1 MVELWSRDQMAASDW
16 SRYSHVKLCGTTT
29 LPAAVNTAEDV
40 DNNNDVDNS
49 DNNSTDAGNSTE
61 TATEAAE
68 VTVTLSEEELLDVYA
83 VLFNHVNIY
92 CV

>member
-40 DNNNDVDNS
+40 DNNSDVDNS
-49 DNNSTDAGNSTE
+49 NSTDASNSTE

>member
-40 DNNNDVDNS
+40 DNNSDVDNS
-49 DNNSTDAGNSTE
+49 DNSTDAGNSTD
-61 TATEAAE
+61 TATEAA
-68 VTVTLSEEELLDVYA
+68 VDTVTLSEEELLDVYA

>member
-1 MVELWSRDQMAASDW
+1 MVELWSRDQMADSDW

-29 LPAAVNTAEDV
+29 LPATAAEDV
-40 DNNNDVDNS
+40 DNNSDDVDNS
-49 DNNSTDAGNSTE
+49 NSTDAGNSTE

-92 CV
+92 RV

>member
-1 MVELWSRDQMAASDW
+1 MAASDW

-29 LPAAVNTAEDV
+29 LPATAAEDV
-40 DNNNDVDNS
+40 DNNSDDVDNS
-49 DNNSTDAGNSTE
+49 NNSTD
-61 TATEAAE
+61 ATEAAE

-92 CV
+92 RV

>member
-1 MVELWSRDQMAASDW
+1 MAASDW

-40 DNNNDVDNS
+40 DNNSDVDNS
-49 DNNSTDAGNSTE
+49 NSTGTGNSTE
-61 TATEAAE
+61 TATEAAV

-92 CV
+92 GV

>member
-40 DNNNDVDNS
+40 DNNSDVDNS
-49 DNNSTDAGNSTE
+49 NSTGTGNSTE
-61 TATEAAE
+61 TATEAAV

>member
-1 MVELWSRDQMAASDW
+1 MVELWSRDQMVASDW

-29 LPAAVNTAEDV
+29 LPATAAEDV
-40 DNNNDVDNS
+40 DNNSDDVDNS
-49 DNNSTDAGNSTE
+49 NNSTDAGNSTE

-92 CV
+92 RV

>member
-1 MVELWSRDQMAASDW
+1 MAASDW

-29 LPAAVNTAEDV
+29 LPAPAAVNTAEDV
-40 DNNNDVDNS
+40 DNNSEVDNS
-49 DNNSTDAGNSTE
+49 DNNITDAGNSTE
-61 TATEAAE
+61 TATEAAV

>member
-1 MVELWSRDQMAASDW
+1 MAASDW

-29 LPAAVNTAEDV
+29 LPATAAEDV
-40 DNNNDVDNS
+40 DNNSDVDNS
-49 DNNSTDAGNSTE
+49 TDPGNSTE

-92 CV
+92 RV

>member
-1 MVELWSRDQMAASDW
+1 MAASDW

-40 DNNNDVDNS
+40 DNNSDVDNS
-49 DNNSTDAGNSTE
+49 NSTDAGNSTE
-61 TATEAAE
+61 TATEAAV